1 VLGAGVTWNISNV
14 GAVADPLA
22 DAYDTTLP
30 VVGLLTTALFLT
42 HLVSQIP
49 AGRASDRWG
58 ARRVG
63 FAALACCAVGNVLAL
78 LAPDPWL
85 AGGARL
91 VIGIGSG
98 AGFVA
103 GSDYMR
109 ATGGGPAL
117 QGLYGAST
125 MAGGGLAIAITPQLV
140 GLLDWRA
147 PYWTALAAALVT
159 ALVLLAAPR
168 DPRHAWAP
176 SGLVLDRRLVRLGV
190 IHAGSFGLS
199 VVAANW
205 VVPLLERYGE
215 PRSVAA
221 VVGALLLV
229 GGIVTRPL
237 GGALLRGHPE
247 RARPEL
253 LASAAGLAFGLALL
267 ALPLPLVLLGLGA
280 LTAGLAA
287 GVPFAYVFTEA
298 QRLRPDAPGAAI
310 GFVNSWAISAVL
322 VGTPLLGLT
331 FSLPSEGRVGFAIA
345 AALAVAVLIAVPP
358 RKSV

>member
-1 VLGAGVTWNISNV
+1 M
-14 GAVADPLA
+14 
-22 DAYDTTLP
+22 YKR
-30 VVGLLTTALFLT
+30 
-42 HLVSQIP
+42 Q
-49 AGRASDRWG
+49 
-58 ARRVG
+58 
-63 FAALACCAVGNVLAL
+63 
-78 LAPDPWL
+78 
-85 AGGARL
+85 
-91 VIGIGSG
+91 
-98 AGFVA
+98 
-103 GSDYMR
+103 
-109 ATGGGPAL
+109 
-117 QGLYGAST
+117 
-125 MAGGGLAIAITPQLV
+125 
-140 GLLDWRA
+140 LLDWRA
-147 PYWTALAAALVT
+147 PFWTGLAAALVT
-159 ALVLLAAPR
+159 AAVLLVAPR
-168 DPRHAWAP
+168 DPRHAWAA

-205 VVPLLERYGE
+205 AVPLLERHGE
-215 PRSVAA
+215 PRAVAA

-229 GGIVTRPL
+229 AGIVTRPL

-253 LASAAGLAFGLALL
+253 VASACGLALGLALL

-280 LTAGLAA
+280 LLGGLAA

-331 FSLPSEGRVGFAIA
+331 FSLPSEGRVGFAVA
-345 AALAVAVLIAVPP
+345 AVLAVAMLIAVPP